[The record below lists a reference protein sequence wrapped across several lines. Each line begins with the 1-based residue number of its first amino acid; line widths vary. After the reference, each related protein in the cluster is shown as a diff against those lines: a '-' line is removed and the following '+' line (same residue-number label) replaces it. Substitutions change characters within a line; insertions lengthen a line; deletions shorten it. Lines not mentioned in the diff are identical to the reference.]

1 MNDEGFKW
9 SEELL
14 NDLEKRI
21 DAEYAQASKEM
32 TEKVQEHFSKFK
44 VKDEKKRKDY
54 ESGKITK
61 AEYTEWRR
69 NQMLIGKRY
78 IALRDTLAQDL
89 TNVDQI
95 AMKYASDAMID
106 VYALNMN
113 YETYCIEHDLRLDTS
128 FTLYNHD
135 AVERLI
141 KENPDL
147 LPRPKVDIPKDLRW
161 NRAHIQSAITQG
173 ILQGESIPK
182 IAKRLQNVTGMD
194 KRAAIRNARTA
205 ITSAQNG
212 GRLDSMKRAQQRG
225 IGIKKGW
232 MATLDARTR
241 DSHAVMD
248 GEVVEL
254 DKPFSNGLMR
264 PADPHGE
271 PSQVYNC
278 RCRLT
283 HEYDK
288 YRTDWSNPINRNT
301 EKLGDMTYQEWKDK
315 HKTKIVAKSAQKVVI
330 QNNLVMPKRPR
341 KADYDDID
349 KYYQAREEYRKNR
362 AIYDEQREKLIDEMM
377 GGNKQYKTVEDL
389 KEWARLNNVILTDG
403 IDKEVDERLYNDVLG
418 ALDEMFTKYPEV
430 KERFNEY
437 GFRLAFTDTSEYYAE
452 ANGGLRLG
460 GIFKDARVAYG
471 AEIDSQAEGFTV
483 RGDGT
488 LRAMIRHE
496 YGHNTDNYIRQKF
509 STLDSTYE
517 WKISGKTERRQEA
530 LRQYEKELIEITTK
544 YGSEYSRTNTLEAF
558 AEGFSEYT
566 SNPNSEYG
574 KAFGTFFERWYNAN
588 PIE

>member
-32 TEKVQEHFSKFK
+32 TEKVQEYFSKFK

-69 NQMLIGKRY
+69 NQMLIGNRY
-78 IALRDTLAQDL
+78 IALRDTLVHDL

-147 LPRPKVDIPKDLRW
+147 LPRPKVDIPKDMRW

-205 ITSAQNG
+205 MTGAQNG
-212 GRLDSMKRAQQRG
+212 GRLDSMKRAQGRG
-225 IGIKKGW
+225 IEVKKGW
-232 MATLDARTR
+232 LATLDGRTR
-241 DSHAVMD
+241 DSHAAMD
-248 GEVVEL
+248 GEEVEL
-254 DKPFSNGLMR
+254 DEKFSNGLRFPGDPNGR
-264 PADPHGE
+264 PAE
-271 PSQVYNC
+271 VYNC
-278 RCRLT
+278 RCRMV
-283 HEYDK
+283 HVFPK
-288 YRTDWSNPINRNT
+288 YRTDWSNMENRNT
-301 EKLGDMTYQEWKDK
+301 DKLGDMTYQEWKDK
-315 HKTKIVAKSAQKVVI
+315 HKAKKTNKMETISKGVNGKNIIDTWKRRTDEFDFAIEDIINAQGFDGLPQVVSKEEFDKYVEESNFIAQRTYSAPSQEILEAYHEQLYNGKWYVDCSTGGSKYGKGMYCAANYEGKLTNQIKQEMIDYQGQNVSYTGASSVHYIETFTLSKNANVIEYDKIVE
-330 QNNLVMPKRPR
+330 L
-341 KADYDDID
+341 KA
-349 KYYQAREEYRKNR
+349 AEYN
-362 AIYDEQREKLIDEMM
+362 
-377 GGNKQYKTVEDL
+377 
-389 KEWARLNNVILTDG
+389 
-403 IDKEVDERLYNDVLG
+403 
-418 ALDEMFTKYPEV
+418 
-430 KERFNEY
+430 
-437 GFRLAFTDTSEYYAE
+437 
-452 ANGGLRLG
+452 
-460 GIFKDARVAYG
+460 
-471 AEIDSQAEGFTV
+471 
-483 RGDGT
+483 
-488 LRAMIRHE
+488 
-496 YGHNTDNYIRQKF
+496 
-509 STLDSTYE
+509 
-517 WKISGKTERRQEA
+517 RRQELVSNVDWRGKTDEEYA
-530 LRQYEKELIEITTK
+530 ADLKKARNYAAQIANMDEGTYASLLGYDAIRTTA
-544 YGSEYSRTNTLEAF
+544 GTSGADTIILNRTKVIFKGE
-558 AEGFSEYT
+558 
-566 SNPNSEYG
+566 
-574 KAFGTFFERWYNAN
+574 
-588 PIE
+588 

>member
-32 TEKVQEHFSKFK
+32 TEKVQEYFSKFK

-61 AEYTEWRR
+61 EEYTEWRR
-69 NQMLIGKRY
+69 NQMLIGNRY
-78 IALRDTLAQDL
+78 IVLRDTLAQDL

-95 AMKYASDAMID
+95 AMKYASDTMID

-128 FTLYNHD
+128 FILYNHD

-232 MATLDARTR
+232 MATLDNVTR
-241 DSHAVMD
+241 SSHRHLD

-271 PSQVYNC
+271 PSECYNC

-288 YRTDWSNPINRNT
+288 YRTDWSNMENRRHD
-301 EKLGDMTYQEWKDK
+301 KLGDMSYEEWKK
-315 HKTKIVAKSAQKVVI
+315 AKPIRRKKDGK
-330 QNNLVMPKRPR
+330 NN
-341 KADYDDID
+341 
-349 KYYQAREEYRKNR
+349 
-362 AIYDEQREKLIDEMM
+362 
-377 GGNKQYKTVEDL
+377 
-389 KEWARLNNVILTDG
+389 
-403 IDKEVDERLYNDVLG
+403 
-418 ALDEMFTKYPEV
+418 
-430 KERFNEY
+430 
-437 GFRLAFTDTSEYYAE
+437 
-452 ANGGLRLG
+452 
-460 GIFKDARVAYG
+460 
-471 AEIDSQAEGFTV
+471 
-483 RGDGT
+483 
-488 LRAMIRHE
+488 
-496 YGHNTDNYIRQKF
+496 
-509 STLDSTYE
+509 
-517 WKISGKTERRQEA
+517 
-530 LRQYEKELIEITTK
+530 
-544 YGSEYSRTNTLEAF
+544 
-558 AEGFSEYT
+558 
-566 SNPNSEYG
+566 
-574 KAFGTFFERWYNAN
+574 
-588 PIE
+588 

>member
-32 TEKVQEHFSKFK
+32 TEKVQEYFSKFK

-69 NQMLIGKRY
+69 NQMLIGNRY
-78 IALRDTLAQDL
+78 IALRDTLVHDL

-147 LPRPKVDIPKDLRW
+147 LPRPKVDIPKDMRW

-288 YRTDWSNPINRNT
+288 YKTDWSNPANRNIS
-301 EKLGDMTYQEWKDK
+301 KLGNMTYQEWKDK
-315 HKTKIVAKSAQKVVI
+315 HKAKKTNKMETISKGVNGKNIIDTWKRRTDEFDFAIEDIINAQGFDGLPQVVSKEEFDKYVEESNFIAQRTYSAPSQEILEAYHEQLYNGKWYVDCSTGGSKYGKGMYCAANYEGKLTNQIKQEMIDYQGQNVSYTGASSVHYIETFTLSKNANVIEYDKIVE
-330 QNNLVMPKRPR
+330 L
-341 KADYDDID
+341 KA
-349 KYYQAREEYRKNR
+349 AEYN
-362 AIYDEQREKLIDEMM
+362 
-377 GGNKQYKTVEDL
+377 
-389 KEWARLNNVILTDG
+389 
-403 IDKEVDERLYNDVLG
+403 
-418 ALDEMFTKYPEV
+418 
-430 KERFNEY
+430 
-437 GFRLAFTDTSEYYAE
+437 
-452 ANGGLRLG
+452 
-460 GIFKDARVAYG
+460 
-471 AEIDSQAEGFTV
+471 
-483 RGDGT
+483 
-488 LRAMIRHE
+488 
-496 YGHNTDNYIRQKF
+496 
-509 STLDSTYE
+509 
-517 WKISGKTERRQEA
+517 RRQELVSNVEWRGKTDEEYA
-530 LRQYEKELIEITTK
+530 ADLKKARNYAAQIANMDEGTYASLLGYDAIRTTA
-544 YGSEYSRTNTLEAF
+544 GTSGADTIILNRTKVIFKGE
-558 AEGFSEYT
+558 
-566 SNPNSEYG
+566 
-574 KAFGTFFERWYNAN
+574 
-588 PIE
+588 

>member
-147 LPRPKVDIPKDLRW
+147 LPRPKVNIPKDLRW

-288 YRTDWSNPINRNT
+288 YRTDWSNLENRNA
-301 EKLGDMTYQEWKDK
+301 EKLGDMTYEEWKNK
-315 HKTKIVAKSAQKVVI
+315 HKERLEKKMTAKSSQKVVASNKAKGSLNYI
-330 QNNLVMPKRPR
+330 ENRDSKLNYEKGAIIDTNGNILKEYDGTKHAVEVTDEDLQLMQGMAFTHNHPNGGFFSDNDIKTGFIKTHLGELRASTPQGIVYVLKDNNATLEDAR
-341 KADYDDID
+341 KYLAEFSQTSMRARRTAQEHFIRMIKSGDLSKDYYD
-349 KYYQAREEYRKNR
+349 KHYFELLQQYR
-362 AIYDEQREKLIDEMM
+362 DEKLIAM
-377 GGNKQYKTVEDL
+377 T
-389 KEWARLNNVILTDG
+389 KEKAKDFNLIF
-403 IDKEVDERLYNDVLG
+403 EV
-418 ALDEMFTKYPEV
+418 
-430 KERFNEY
+430 
-437 GFRLAFTDTSEYYAE
+437 
-452 ANGGLRLG
+452 
-460 GIFKDARVAYG
+460 
-471 AEIDSQAEGFTV
+471 
-483 RGDGT
+483 
-488 LRAMIRHE
+488 
-496 YGHNTDNYIRQKF
+496 QK
-509 STLDSTYE
+509 
-517 WKISGKTERRQEA
+517 I
-530 LRQYEKELIEITTK
+530 EK
-544 YGSEYSRTNTLEAF
+544 
-558 AEGFSEYT
+558 
-566 SNPNSEYG
+566 
-574 KAFGTFFERWYNAN
+574 
-588 PIE
+588 

>member
-32 TEKVQEHFSKFK
+32 TEKVQEYFSKFK

-69 NQMLIGKRY
+69 NQMLIGNRY
-78 IALRDTLAQDL
+78 IALRDTLVHDL

-147 LPRPKVDIPKDLRW
+147 LPRPKVDIPKDMRW

-288 YRTDWSNPINRNT
+288 YKTDWSNPANRNIS
-301 EKLGDMTYQEWKDK
+301 KLGNMTYQEWKDK
-315 HKTKIVAKSAQKVVI
+315 HKAKKTNKMETISKGVNGKNIIDTWKRRTDEFDFAIEDIINAQGFDGLPQVVSKEEFDKYVEESNFIAQRTYSAPSQEILEAYHEQLYNGKWYVDCSTGGSKYGKGMYCAANYEGKLTNQIKQEMIDYQGQNVSYTGASSVHYIETFTLSKNANVIEYDKIVE
-330 QNNLVMPKRPR
+330 L
-341 KADYDDID
+341 KA
-349 KYYQAREEYRKNR
+349 AEYN
-362 AIYDEQREKLIDEMM
+362 
-377 GGNKQYKTVEDL
+377 
-389 KEWARLNNVILTDG
+389 
-403 IDKEVDERLYNDVLG
+403 
-418 ALDEMFTKYPEV
+418 
-430 KERFNEY
+430 
-437 GFRLAFTDTSEYYAE
+437 
-452 ANGGLRLG
+452 
-460 GIFKDARVAYG
+460 
-471 AEIDSQAEGFTV
+471 
-483 RGDGT
+483 
-488 LRAMIRHE
+488 
-496 YGHNTDNYIRQKF
+496 
-509 STLDSTYE
+509 
-517 WKISGKTERRQEA
+517 RRQELVSNVDWRGKTDEEYA
-530 LRQYEKELIEITTK
+530 ADLKKARNYAAQIANMDEGTYASLLGYDAIRTTA
-544 YGSEYSRTNTLEAF
+544 GTSGADTIILNRTKVIFKGE
-558 AEGFSEYT
+558 
-566 SNPNSEYG
+566 
-574 KAFGTFFERWYNAN
+574 
-588 PIE
+588 